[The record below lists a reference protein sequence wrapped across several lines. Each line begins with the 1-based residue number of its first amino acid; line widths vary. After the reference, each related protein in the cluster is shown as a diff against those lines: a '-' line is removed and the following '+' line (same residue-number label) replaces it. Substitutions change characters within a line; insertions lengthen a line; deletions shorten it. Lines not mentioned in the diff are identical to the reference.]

1 MDWRNLYNH
10 ALRLGFTAYEARNA
24 VKRSEDMASSAREL
38 AERLPATSN
47 TPQTVNAPEGSNL
60 APVEP
65 FSEPVLV
72 TEQPGA
78 PRPQQLQKTSRGKE
92 CRPCTSDHFATCAG
106 VLEEALRF
114 ARADGLENDE
124 VVERV
129 ALCAEQMNA
138 WERWDAAPESF
149 EDLAE
154 EDKAFLRQWLPK
166 GRSFRHRLNSIQS
179 MEDLEKVAA
188 EAHRL
193 HLNARK
199 ELRARI
205 PKPALAEKFET
216 EMGEHF
222 EEV

>member
-10 ALRLGFTAYEARNA
+10 AVRLGFTAYEARDA
-24 VKRSEDMASSAREL
+24 IKRSEDMASSAREL
-38 AERLPATSN
+38 AERLPTTSSP
-47 TPQTVNAPEGSNL
+47 PQTVNAPESSNL
-60 APVEP
+60 APLEGN
-65 FSEPVLV
+65 L
-72 TEQPGA
+72 TEAVQAA
-78 PRPQQLQKTSRGKE
+78 PRPQQIQKTSRGKE

-179 MEDLEKVAA
+179 MEDLERVAA